1 MMHVGAALRG
11 RPFLVQDVIG
21 CDRGAA
27 TESRPYMII
36 TNMPLDIDD
45 GTREFISSHRVA
57 RLATAGE
64 NLQPAVIPFC
74 YVLDGEYIYSPI
86 DEKPKSVAASSLKR
100 VRNIEAN
107 PQVALVIDDY
117 SEDWSKLAYV
127 LIIGTAEIMLA
138 EELAGEHSR
147 AVELLREKYAQYRS
161 MKIDERPMIKITLTR
176 IKRWGARSEETGK

>member
-1 MMHVGAALRG
+1 
-11 RPFLVQDVIG
+11 
-21 CDRGAA
+21 
-27 TESRPYMII
+27 MII
-36 TNMPLDIDD
+36 TNMLHIDD

-57 RLATAGE
+57 RLATVGE
-64 NLQPAVIPFC
+64 DLQPAVIPFC

-127 LIIGTAEIMLA
+127 LIIGTAEIIFPTKDG
-138 EELAGEHSR
+138 GEHAR
-147 AVELLREKYAQYRS
+147 AVELLREKYPQYRS
-161 MKIDERPMIKITLTR
+161 MKIDKLPMIMITVTR
-176 IKRWGARSEETGK
+176 IKRWGGRAEETGK